1 MNMNCSP
8 SRTRKTSFAITAAVA
23 ITALASSAHA
33 QTSLDDFESYA
44 DTVALQAKFSAF
56 DDATAALGA
65 TSGVGGSKGLD
76 LELNNGGAG
85 FDAFAIY
92 DLSATL
98 DLTNVTSISF
108 QLAKT
113 GGSNETFSVQLKDEF
128 SSDLA
133 FGPPTIAGPG
143 FATYT
148 IDTSAVSGGLSK
160 ILFKTNASDF
170 GTTNLTIDNLQYTSV
185 PEPSSYALLGGIM
198 TLGYIMIRRSK

>member
-1 MNMNCSP
+1 
-8 SRTRKTSFAITAAVA
+8 
-23 ITALASSAHA
+23 
-33 QTSLDDFESYA
+33 
-44 DTVALQAKFSAF
+44 
-56 DDATAALGA
+56 
-65 TSGVGGSKGLD
+65 
-76 LELNNGGAG
+76 
-85 FDAFAIY
+85 
-92 DLSATL
+92 
-98 DLTNVTSISF
+98 
-108 QLAKT
+108 
-113 GGSNETFSVQLKDEF
+113 VQLKDEF

-133 FGPPTIAGPG
+133 FGPPTIAGSG